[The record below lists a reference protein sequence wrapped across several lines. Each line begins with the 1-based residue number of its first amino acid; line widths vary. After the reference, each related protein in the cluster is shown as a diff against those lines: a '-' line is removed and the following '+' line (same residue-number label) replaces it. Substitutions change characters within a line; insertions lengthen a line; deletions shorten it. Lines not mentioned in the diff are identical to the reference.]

1 MYRYSNPIFVP
12 ADPNAEAQILPRVQ
26 FETIGHYN
34 ESWVQKLVHK
44 YPSVL
49 PIASIEPAFIPAIP
63 VCMEL
68 PLASGYVDN
77 LLITPLGD
85 LVVVECKLWR
95 NSEARREVIAQII
108 DYAKDLQKLSY
119 DDFEAAIAKATKQP
133 AFKLFDLAISGSN
146 EPEPPLNEPNF
157 VDTVSRNLRRG
168 RALLLIVGDGITE
181 NAELMT
187 EFLQQHAG
195 LHFALATV
203 QLAIHSLPDVGRVVV
218 PSIPLRTSN
227 IIRGIVQIEDGA
239 AKISAPPPTV
249 QSERSSTLSEE
260 QFFSALDKL
269 APRTSERLVAFLDS
283 CADLQ
288 ISWEIKKT
296 LIVRMIV
303 GKHTVLPFVIN
314 SDGSVDTGYSFGT
327 KEFHAEFA
335 HMLSAAIPGTIV
347 KETPKTFLVRMKS
360 RLFNVV
366 ELLDNA
372 PGCRK
377 ALETLNKTLLSA
389 SAETV
394 GAAHQ

>member
-1 MYRYSNPIFVP
+1 MHRYGNPVFVP
-12 ADPNAEAQILPRVQ
+12 ADPNAEAQTLPRIQ
-26 FETIGHYN
+26 FESAGQYN

-49 PIASIEPAFIPAIP
+49 PIGSIEPAFTPAIP

-68 PLASGYVDN
+68 SLSSGYVDN

-108 DYAKDLQKLSY
+108 DYAKDLQRLSY
-119 DDFEAAIAKATKQP
+119 DDFEVAIAKATKQP
-133 AFKLFDLAISGSN
+133 AFKLFDLVVSDSN
-146 EPEPPLNEPNF
+146 EPEPLLNEPNF
-157 VDTVSRNLRRG
+157 VDAVSRNLRRG

-203 QLAIHSLPDVGRVVV
+203 QLAIHNLPDALGRVVV

-227 IIRGIVQIEDGA
+227 ITRGIVQIEDGV
-239 AKISAPPPTV
+239 AKISAPPPTF
-249 QSERSSTLSEE
+249 QSERSNTLSEE
-260 QFFSALDKL
+260 EFFRNLDKI
-269 APRTSERLVAFLDS
+269 APKTSERLIAFLDS

-288 ISWEIKKT
+288 ISWEIKTT

-303 GKHTVLPFVIN
+303 GEHKVLPFVIN
-314 SDGSVDTGYSFGT
+314 SKGAVDTGYSFGT
-327 KEFHAEFA
+327 KPFHVEFA
-335 HMLSAAIPGTIV
+335 RALSAAIPGTLI
-347 KETPKTFLVRMKS
+347 KETPKTFLVKMKS
-360 RLFNVV
+360 GPFSVID
-366 ELLDNA
+366 LLANES
-372 PGCRK
+372 GVRK
-377 ALETLNKTLLSA
+377 ALEVLNTTLLSA
-389 SAETV
+389 ETT
-394 GAAHQ
+394 GTAKQ